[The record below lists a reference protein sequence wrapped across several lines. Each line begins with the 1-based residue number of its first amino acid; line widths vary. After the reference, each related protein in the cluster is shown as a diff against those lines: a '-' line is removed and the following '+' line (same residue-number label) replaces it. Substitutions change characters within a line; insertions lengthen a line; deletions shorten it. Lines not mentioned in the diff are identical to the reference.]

1 LKKTKTKEKPLVEAG
16 TSSHG
21 LVIITGYCPLLDF
34 ETKPSVSVFSF
45 FGGLIVLKMVFLV

>member
-45 FGGLIVLKMVFLV
+45 FWGLIVLKMVFLV